1 MTALIL
7 VAAGSG
13 TRLAAGVPKALV
25 EVGGRSLVEHCLDT
39 ADSVA
44 RITETVVVVPAA
56 EVAAVAAGLTGRAVV
71 VVAGGATRD
80 ESVRSGLAV
89 VGDEDQS
96 IIKLD
101 SGANGTGSGSG
112 KKGGG
117 CQQSGG
123 DAAPSASFS
132 FNLEGSQQ
140 VPPVTTTA
148 TGTAV
153 VTINAA
159 ETEIKVD
166 ITFSNLSGITAA
178 HIHEGASGATGG
190 PIFTLA
196 SAAFTSPF
204 TKTLTASDFAASGSV
219 TTFAQAIAAIKA
231 GNTYINIHTS
241 TNASGEI
248 RGQVK
253 NP

>member
-89 VGDEDQS
+89 VGDEDQVL
-96 IIKLD
+96 IH
-101 SGANGTGSGSG
+101 
-112 KKGGG
+112 
-117 CQQSGG
+117 
-123 DAAPSASFS
+123 DAARPFAPAEVFERVIDALAES
-132 FNLEGSQQ
+132 E
-140 VPPVTTTA
+140 
-148 TGTAV
+148 AV
-153 VTINAA
+153 VPAVPVADTIKRVREGVVVETPPRDELVAVQTPQGFRVGTLRAA
-159 ETEIKVD
+159 HAADDPDVTDDAMRVER
-166 ITFSNLSGITAA
+166 SGIPVRVVDGSPQGFKIT
-178 HIHEGASGATGG
+178 T
-190 PIFTLA
+190 PFDLA
-196 SAAFTSPF
+196 VAVAM
-204 TKTLTASDFAASGSV
+204 L
-219 TTFAQAIAAIKA
+219 
-231 GNTYINIHTS
+231 
-241 TNASGEI
+241 EE
-248 RGQVK
+248 R
-253 NP
+253 

>member
-89 VGDEDQS
+89 VGDEDQVL
-96 IIKLD
+96 IH
-101 SGANGTGSGSG
+101 
-112 KKGGG
+112 
-117 CQQSGG
+117 
-123 DAAPSASFS
+123 DAARPFAPA
-132 FNLEGSQQ
+132 EG
-140 VPPVTTTA
+140 
-148 TGTAV
+148 
-153 VTINAA
+153 
-159 ETEIKVD
+159 
-166 ITFSNLSGITAA
+166 LR
-178 HIHEGASGATGG
+178 GG
-190 PIFTLA
+190 
-196 SAAFTSPF
+196 
-204 TKTLTASDFAASGSV
+204 
-219 TTFAQAIAAIKA
+219 
-231 GNTYINIHTS
+231 
-241 TNASGEI
+241 
-248 RGQVK
+248 
-253 NP
+253 